1 MVGAASTGPSPLW
14 FATRGAGVMTLV
26 CLTVVVIL
34 GISTSLRVQGRR
46 TPRFVT
52 AALHR
57 NFGLFTLV
65 LLAVHIVTSVLDPF
79 AGIRPADAV
88 IPFAGAYRTVWLGLG
103 VIAAEVLVAVTA
115 TSLLRGRI
123 GPRVWKLIH
132 WATYASWP
140 IALAH
145 GLGTGSD
152 AQAPWMLGLTA
163 ACMAAVL
170 VALARRLLA
179 GRLRTAPVR
188 VGAAGVAVVATYAL
202 CAWAAGGPLQP
213 GWAVKAGTPR
223 SILSSGSSTHLAR
236 STRNGFADQVIGTLT
251 STPGNVGIALR
262 DTVDTSLTV
271 VITEPGPT
279 QTLPQLTVAR
289 DGRTVCANVPA
300 RAGVSFYAVCG
311 TTRLVITLYGTGPSI
326 SGRIVTSGPL

>member
-1 MVGAASTGPSPLW
+1 MVAATATNPSPLW

-57 NFGLFTLV
+57 NFGLFTLL
-65 LLAVHIVTSVLDPF
+65 LLAVHIATSVLDPF

-115 TSLLRGRI
+115 TSVLRGHL

-152 AQAPWMLGLTA
+152 AQAPWMLGITA
-163 ACMAAVL
+163 ACMAAVV
-170 VALARRLLA
+170 VALARRLLV

-188 VGAAGVAVVATYAL
+188 VGAAGVAIVTVVEL
-202 CAWAAGGPLQP
+202 CTWAFGGPLEP

-223 SILSSGSSTHLAR
+223 SVLTSGSTSQVIR
-236 STRNGFADQVIGTLT
+236 STRNGFDDALIGTVSRSSGGT
-251 STPGNVGIALR
+251 GIALR
-262 DTVDTSLTV
+262 DAVDTSLTV
-271 VITEPGPT
+271 VIVSPGPT
-279 QTLPQLTVAR
+279 QTLPELTVAR
-289 DGRTVCANVPA
+289 NGSTVCANVPA
-300 RAGVSFYAVCG
+300 RAGVSFYALCG
-311 TTRLVITLYGTGPSI
+311 TTRLVITLYGIGPSI
-326 SGRIVTSGPL
+326 TGRIVTSGPL